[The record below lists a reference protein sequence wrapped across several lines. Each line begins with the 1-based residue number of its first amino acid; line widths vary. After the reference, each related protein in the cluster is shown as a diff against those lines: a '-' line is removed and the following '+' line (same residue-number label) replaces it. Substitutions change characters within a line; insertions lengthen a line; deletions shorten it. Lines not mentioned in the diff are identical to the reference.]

1 MITLN
6 QAIKFVRTA
15 LETKQN
21 IVVGGSVFEYFE
33 NDNGDDDDDETNENV
48 MEMAYNVLN
57 WASLGD
63 TITLTPSSF
72 SPNRTIYYI
81 SA

>member
-1 MITLN
+1 MVTLN

-21 IVVGGSVFEYFE
+21 IVVGGCVFEYFE
-33 NDNGDDDDDETNENV
+33 NDDGDDDETNENV

-57 WASLGD
+57 WASRGH

>member
-1 MITLN
+1 MVTLN
-6 QAIKFVRTA
+6 HAIKFVRTA

-33 NDNGDDDDDETNENV
+33 NDDGDDDETNENV

-63 TITLTPSSF
+63 TITLAPSSF

-81 SA
+81 IA

>member
-1 MITLN
+1 MVTLN
-6 QAIKFVRTA
+6 QTIKFVRTA
-15 LETKQN
+15 LETKQD

-33 NDNGDDDDDETNENV
+33 NDDGDDDETNENV

-57 WASLGD
+57 WASRGD
-63 TITLTPSSF
+63 TITLAPSSF

-81 SA
+81 GA

>member
-1 MITLN
+1 MVTLN

-21 IVVGGSVFEYFE
+21 IIVSGSVFEYFE
-33 NDNGDDDDDETNENV
+33 NDDGDDDETNENV

-57 WASLGD
+57 WASRGD
-63 TITLTPSSF
+63 TITLSQSSF
-72 SPNRTIYYI
+72 SPNQTIYYI

>member
-1 MITLN
+1 MVTLN
-6 QAIKFVRTA
+6 QTIKFVRAA

-21 IVVGGSVFEYFE
+21 IVVGGDVFEYFE
-33 NDNGDDDDDETNENV
+33 NDDGDDDETNENV

-57 WASLGD
+57 WASRGD

>member
-15 LETKQN
+15 WETKQS

-33 NDNGDDDDDETNENV
+33 DDDGYAYETDENV

-57 WASLGD
+57 WASRGD